1 MAYEHILFEVKDHV
15 GYITLNNPTKK
26 NPVPNPAKKELIRL
40 FDICDFDD
48 NIRAVVIRGAG
59 GCFSAGGD
67 LNAMRDRLERG
78 ERGTRYNCR
87 LGSEMNLRLR
97 NVKKPTIACV
107 EGAIAGAGMSLALS
121 CDFQV
126 VASDTKCTLAFVNI
140 GYVPDSGATWLVT
153 KAVGQ
158 VRATELFM
166 SGKRFSGQQAAE
178 WGLFTEAV
186 PPEQLEE
193 RLARY
198 IEKYSNG
205 PTVAYGNIKTLINRC
220 VYSDWSS
227 GMYSEVE
234 LQGECEQTEDFREAV
249 FSFFDKRKPNFQGK

>member
-1 MAYEHILFEVKDHV
+1 MNFEHILFEVRDHV
-15 GYITLNNPTKK
+15 AYITLNNPTRK
-26 NPVPNPAKKELIRL
+26 NPVPNPAKKELIRA
-40 FDICDFDD
+40 FDMCDFDD
-48 NIRAVVIRGAG
+48 NVRAVVLRGAG

-87 LGSEMNLRLR
+87 LGGEMNLRLR
-97 NVKKPTIACV
+97 NVKKPTIACI

-121 CDFQV
+121 CDFQI

-153 KAVGQ
+153 RAVGTT
-158 VRATELFM
+158 RATELFM
-166 SGKRFSGQQAAE
+166 SGKRFSGQQAAD

-193 RLARY
+193 RLEKY
-198 IEKYSNG
+198 IEKYANG

-220 VYSDWSS
+220 AYSDWSN
-227 GMYSEVE
+227 GTYSEVE
-234 LQGECEQTEDFREAV
+234 LQGECEQTADFREAV
-249 FSFFDKRKPNFQGK
+249 FAFFEKRRAKFIGK

>member
-1 MAYEHILFEVKDHV
+1 MSYEFITFDVRDHV
-15 GYITLNNPTKK
+15 GYITLNNPTRK

-48 NIRAVVIRGAG
+48 DIRAVVLRGAG

-67 LNAMRDRLERG
+67 LNAMKERLEKG

-97 NVKKPTIACV
+97 NVKKPTIACI
-107 EGAIAGAGMSLALS
+107 EGAIAGAGMCLALS
-121 CDFQV
+121 CDFQI
-126 VASDTKCTLAFVNI
+126 AAADTKCTLAFVNI

-153 KAVGQ
+153 RAVGH

-166 SGKRFSGQQAAE
+166 SGKRFTGQQAAD

-186 PPEQLEE
+186 PHEQLEE
-193 RLARY
+193 RLSKY
-198 IEKYSNG
+198 IDKYSHG
-205 PTVAYGNIKTLINRC
+205 PTKAYANIKTLINRC
-220 VYSDWSS
+220 VYPDWAS
-227 GMYSEVE
+227 GTYSEVE
-234 LQGECEQTEDFREAV
+234 LQGELEQTDDFREAV
-249 FSFFDKRKPNFQGK
+249 FAFFDKRKPEFRGK

>member
-1 MAYEHILFEVKDHV
+1 MAYEHINFEVKDHV

-40 FDICDFDD
+40 FDVCDFDD
-48 NIRAVVIRGAG
+48 DIRLVVIRGAG

-67 LNAMRDRLERG
+67 LGAMKDRLERG

-97 NVKKPTIACV
+97 NVKKPTIACI

-121 CDFQV
+121 CDFQIA
-126 VASDTKCTLAFVNI
+126 ASDTKCTLAFVNI

-153 KAVGQ
+153 RAVGH

-166 SGKRFSGQQAAE
+166 SGKRFSGQ
-178 WGLFTEAV
+178 
-186 PPEQLEE
+186 
-193 RLARY
+193 
-198 IEKYSNG
+198 
-205 PTVAYGNIKTLINRC
+205 
-220 VYSDWSS
+220 
-227 GMYSEVE
+227 
-234 LQGECEQTEDFREAV
+234 
-249 FSFFDKRKPNFQGK
+249 